1 MLIIRYKAILFLG
14 LGLICLIPVQRI
26 TSSARIAEYNAF
38 FISFLSEKI
47 SFPDENR
54 GYRDI
59 VSYEDQFLAVGT
71 NGRIDC
77 INKSG
82 EITPITNTFNVN
94 LNGLIYDN
102 QTIIAVGD
110 GGTILVSNGV
120 QACRKIETGT
130 KKNINSITS
139 FNGILIAAADKGTI
153 LISKNGNTWS
163 NIQLPLKSNIVS
175 VSADISFCIGVTN
188 KGEIIK
194 TFDGINWDIFDYNS
208 KYAGYNK
215 PCIFKKVLLTG
226 KMIAVIGQHEDGSPV
241 VLLSSLGNVWT
252 ERSLYYTDDHGMIQ
266 ILTNLPN
273 DVVYD
278 PVEDQFFLACNSG
291 EVVSLPSCTK
301 CNKSLTVTGKDL
313 HGIICSENILMIV
326 GEDYYVN
333 TINLR

>member
-1 MLIIRYKAILFLG
+1 VG
-14 LGLICLIPVQRI
+14 GLICLFPIKRIPSAAMVTEYDTFI
-26 TSSARIAEYNAF
+26 ISSP
-38 FISFLSEKI
+38 SEKI
-47 SFPDENR
+47 SYPDENR

-59 VSYEDQFLAVGT
+59 MSYEDQFLAVGT
-71 NGRIDC
+71 NGRIDR

-82 EITPITNTFNVN
+82 EITPVANTFNVN
-94 LNGLIYDN
+94 LNGVIYDN

-110 GGTILVSNGV
+110 GGTIIVSSGG
-120 QACRKIETGT
+120 QTCRKIETGT
-130 KKNINSITS
+130 DKNINSITS

-153 LISKNGNTWS
+153 LISKNGNIWS
-163 NIQLPLKSNIVS
+163 NIQLPLKGDIVS

-194 TFDGINWDIFDYNS
+194 TSDAINWDIFDYNS

-215 PCIFKKVLLTG
+215 PCVFKNVLFTG
-226 KMIAVIGQHEDGSPV
+226 KRIAITGQHEDGSPV
-241 VLLSSLGNVWT
+241 VLFSSLGNVWT

-266 ILTNLPN
+266 IVTNLPN

-278 PVEDQFFLACNSG
+278 SVGDQFFLACNNG
-291 EVVSLPSCTK
+291 EVVNLPSCTK

-313 HGIICSENILMIV
+313 HAIICSKNILMIV
-326 GEDYYVN
+326 GDDYYVN